1 MHEIYKFGHTLAV
14 FMSFFIILLL
24 LLKSSGPFFKS
35 PKCFLFFYFLIFGL
49 FTLLHYCLFVEWHVE
64 IVAVLFGNFDA
75 FFYLL
80 YPLAFFY
87 VRGMLQ
93 KNREVKPADLL
104 HFIPF
109 CIQVLDMLPYLL
121 TSFSYKIHL
130 VELVKNDVQEI
141 VKQQLG
147 FFFSSQFHFYV
158 KLLLS
163 GVYVLYS
170 CRIYIHFVTRERKN
184 FILHY
189 WIPGFLLLQILLIL
203 FLTYFFL
210 VVPNVNQYQLTY
222 QGSTPWNYLGLGSYL
237 VFSLSVFY
245 FPEFLYEPYIVAERE
260 AKLRI
265 PNYELSPE
273 KLIEIET
280 KLDLYLKEYKPF
292 LKPSFS
298 LAQLSSALNIP
309 VHHFNYYFRM
319 TQKSNFL
326 EQRMRWRIRHA
337 KELIDVGKDKVLTLE
352 AIGLESGFQSRT
364 TFFVN
369 FKELVGESP
378 SAYAERKSNLLS

>member
-1 MHEIYKFGHTLAV
+1 MHEIYKFGHSLAV

-24 LLKSSGPFFKS
+24 LLKSSGPFFQS
-35 PKCFLFFYFLIFGL
+35 PKRFLFFYFLIFGL

-80 YPLAFFY
+80 YPLAYFY
-87 VRGMLQ
+87 VRGVLM
-93 KNREVKPADLL
+93 KNVGFKAIDLP

-109 CIQVLDMLPYLL
+109 FIQLLDMLPYSL
-121 TSFSYKIHL
+121 TSFAHKI
-130 VELVKNDVQEI
+130 VIAELIKFDIHEL

-147 FFFSSQFHFYV
+147 FFLSARFHFYV
-158 KLLLS
+158 KVILS
-163 GVYVLYS
+163 GVYVIYS
-170 CRIYIHFVTRERKN
+170 CQLYFRLRTRNAKN

-189 WIPGFLLLQILLIL
+189 WIPGFLFLQIFLIL

-210 VVPNVNQYQLTY
+210 IAPNENHFKLNYH
-222 QGSTPWNYLGLGSYL
+222 GDSSWNYAGLGSYL
-237 VFSLSVFY
+237 VLSLSVFY
-245 FPEFLYEPYIVAERE
+245 FPEFLYAPYINAERE
-260 AKLRI
+260 AKLKI
-265 PNYELSPE
+265 PNYELSAE

-280 KLDLYLKEYKPF
+280 KLDLYLEEFKPF
-292 LKPSFS
+292 LKTSFS
-298 LAQLSSALNIP
+298 LAQLSATLDIP
-309 VHHFNYYFRM
+309 VHHFNYYFRK
-319 TQKSNFL
+319 TQQSNFL

-337 KELIDVGKDKVLTLE
+337 KELIDAGKDKVITLE

-378 SAYAERKSNLLS
+378 SAYAERKNV

>member
-1 MHEIYKFGHTLAV
+1 MHEIYKFGHSLAV

-35 PKCFLFFYFLIFGL
+35 PKRFLFFYFLIFGL

-80 YPLAFFY
+80 YPLAYFY
-87 VRGMLQ
+87 VRGMVQ
-93 KNREVKPADLL
+93 KNTLLRPKDLL
-104 HFIPF
+104 HLIPF
-109 CIQVLDMLPYLL
+109 FIQLLDMLPYSL
-121 TSFSYKIHL
+121 TSFAHKIL
-130 VELVKNDVQEI
+130 IAELIKFDIHEL

-147 FFFSSQFHFYV
+147 FFFSARFHFYV

-163 GVYVLYS
+163 SIYLFYS
-170 CRIYIHFVTRERKN
+170 CKIYFRHRPRNEKN

-189 WIPGFLLLQILLIL
+189 WIPGFLFVQILLIL
-203 FLTYFFL
+203 FLAYFFL
-210 VVPNVNQYQLTY
+210 ILPSGNQFKLTY
-222 QGSTPWNYLGLGSYL
+222 QGNSPWNYLGLGSYL
-237 VFSLSVFY
+237 VLSLSVFY
-245 FPEFLYEPYIVAERE
+245 FPEFLYAPYIIAERE
-260 AKLRI
+260 AKLKI
-265 PNYELSPE
+265 PNYELSAE

-280 KLDLYLKEYKPF
+280 KLDLYLEEFKPF
-292 LKPSFS
+292 LKATFS
-298 LAQLSSALNIP
+298 LAQLSASLDIP
-309 VHHFNYYFRM
+309 VHHFNYYFRK
-319 TQKSNFL
+319 TQQSNFL

-337 KELIDVGKDKVLTLE
+337 KELIDAGKDKIITLE

-378 SAYAERKSNLLS
+378 SAYAERKNVI

>member
-1 MHEIYKFGHTLAV
+1 MHEIYKFGHSLAV

-24 LLKSSGPFFKS
+24 LLKSSGSFFQS
-35 PKCFLFFYFLIFGL
+35 PKKFLFFYFLIFGL

-64 IVAVLFGNFDA
+64 VVAVLFGNFDA

-80 YPLAFFY
+80 YPLAYFY

-93 KNREVKPADLL
+93 KNGPFQARDLL

-109 CIQVLDMLPYLL
+109 VIQLLDMLPYSL
-121 TSFSYKIHL
+121 TSFAHKIL
-130 VELVKNDVQEI
+130 IAELIKFDIQEL

-147 FFFSSQFHFYV
+147 FFLSTRFHFYI
-158 KLLLS
+158 KLILS
-163 GVYVLYS
+163 SVYVYYS
-170 CRIYIHFVTRERKN
+170 CQIYFRCRPRSTKN

-189 WIPGFLLLQILLIL
+189 WIPGFLFLQLFLLL

-210 VVPNVNQYQLTY
+210 IAPNQNHFRLNY
-222 QGSTPWNYLGLGSYL
+222 QGNSPWNYVGLGSYL
-237 VFSLSVFY
+237 VLSLSVFY
-245 FPEFLYEPYIVAERE
+245 FPEFLYAPYINAERE
-260 AKLRI
+260 AKLKI
-265 PNYELSPE
+265 PNYELSAE

-280 KLDLYLKEYKPF
+280 KLDLYLEEFKPF
-292 LKPSFS
+292 LKTSFS
-298 LAQLSSALNIP
+298 LAQLSSTLDIP
-309 VHHFNYYFRM
+309 VHHFNYYFRK
-319 TQKSNFL
+319 TQQSNFL

-337 KELIDVGKDKVLTLE
+337 KELIDAGKDKVLTLE
-352 AIGLESGFQSRT
+352 AIGFESGFQSRT

-378 SAYAERKSNLLS
+378 SAYAERKNSLLR

>member
-1 MHEIYKFGHTLAV
+1 
-14 FMSFFIILLL
+14 
-24 LLKSSGPFFKS
+24 
-35 PKCFLFFYFLIFGL
+35 
-49 FTLLHYCLFVEWHVE
+49 VE

-80 YPLAFFY
+80 YPLAYFY
-87 VRGMLQ
+87 VRGMLE
-93 KNREVKPADLL
+93 KNVRFQSKDLL

-109 CIQVLDMLPYLL
+109 LLQLFDMLPYSL
-121 TSFSYKIHL
+121 TSFAHKI
-130 VELVKNDVQEI
+130 VIAELIKFDIHEV

-147 FFFSSQFHFYV
+147 FFFSARFHFYV

-163 GVYVLYS
+163 SVYVIYS
-170 CRIYIHFVTRERKN
+170 CHLYYRLRARSSKN

-189 WIPGFLLLQILLIL
+189 WIPGFLLLQIFLIL

-210 VVPNVNQYQLTY
+210 IAPNENHFKLNY
-222 QGSTPWNYLGLGSYL
+222 QGNSTWNYLGLGSYL
-237 VFSLSVFY
+237 ILSLSVFY
-245 FPEFLYEPYIVAERE
+245 FPEFLYAPYIIAERE
-260 AKLRI
+260 AKLKI
-265 PNYELSPE
+265 PNYELSAE

-280 KLDLYLKEYKPF
+280 KLDLYLEEFKPF
-292 LKPSFS
+292 LKTTFS
-298 LAQLSSALNIP
+298 LAQLSATLDIP
-309 VHHFNYYFRM
+309 VHHFNYYFRK
-319 TQKSNFL
+319 TQQSNFL

-337 KELIDVGKDKVLTLE
+337 KELIDAGKDKVLTLE

-378 SAYAERKSNLLS
+378 SAYAERKNS

>member
-1 MHEIYKFGHTLAV
+1 
-14 FMSFFIILLL
+14 MS
-24 LLKSSGPFFKS
+24 
-35 PKCFLFFYFLIFGL
+35 
-49 FTLLHYCLFVEWHVE
+49 T
-64 IVAVLFGNFDA
+64 
-75 FFYLL
+75 
-80 YPLAFFY
+80 
-87 VRGMLQ
+87 
-93 KNREVKPADLL
+93 DLL

-109 CIQVLDMLPYLL
+109 FIQLFDTLPYSF
-121 TSFSYKIHL
+121 TSFSNKIL
-130 VELVKNDVQEI
+130 VVELVKFDIQEL
-141 VKQQLG
+141 VKQQMG
-147 FFFSSQFHFYV
+147 FFFSSRFHFYL
-158 KLLLS
+158 KLMLS
-163 GVYVLYS
+163 SLYVYYS
-170 CRIYIHFVTRERKN
+170 CKIYFRFVTRKTKN

-189 WIPGFLLLQILLIL
+189 WIPGFLFLQIFLIL

-210 VVPNVNQYQLTY
+210 IVPNGNHFKLTY
-222 QGSTPWNYLGLGSYL
+222 QGITPWNYVGLGSYL

-245 FPEFLYEPYIVAERE
+245 FPEFLYEPYVVEERE

-280 KLDLYLKEYKPF
+280 KLDLYLEEYKPF

-298 LAQLSSALNIP
+298 LAQLSSALDIP

-337 KELIDVGKDKVLTLE
+337 KELIDEGKEKVLTLE

-378 SAYAERKSNLLS
+378 SAYAERKSNIIS